1 MQSGVQRES
10 NWREESVDKQPNS
23 EAADD
28 RLPMSELDEAK
39 IADRRS
45 LLSEEP
51 AAAQAKVNQTLH
63 PHLWTL
69 AKGEAWEE
77 RLPRVTRVFE
87 QSPDSEQ
94 KLET

>member
-1 MQSGVQRES
+1 
-10 NWREESVDKQPNS
+10 VDKRPDS
-23 EAADD
+23 EPADD
-28 RLPMSELDEAK
+28 RLPLSELDEAK
-39 IADRRS
+39 IAARRS

-51 AAAQAKVNQTLH
+51 AVAQAKVNQTLY

-87 QSPDSEQ
+87 QSLDPEQ
-94 KLET
+94 EPET

>member
-1 MQSGVQRES
+1 M
-10 NWREESVDKQPNS
+10 DKRPDS
-23 EAADD
+23 EPADD
-28 RLPMSELDEAK
+28 RLPLSELDEAK
-39 IADRRS
+39 IAARQS

-51 AAAQAKVNQTLH
+51 AAAQAKVNQTLY

-87 QSPDSEQ
+87 ESLDPEQ
-94 KLET
+94 KPKT